1 MSTTTN
7 FKRIALVSVAAL
19 GMGLLSSVPSQAT
32 FQGVAGSQLTLSV
45 TNGTGSLEDSA
56 SDSTTAGA
64 LTVKGLALANSDS
77 YSITAIKKSWPA
89 LTTAALTPAL
99 NFQFRDTSTSTGAV
113 SVAELVSST
122 SAAMNTTT
130 DSATTVGVAAPA
142 AANVYV
148 NSSWYA
154 FQDSSTATDRI
165 EGTYVYTVIV
175 TPMGGG
181 TAIGTPQIADLTI
194 TIAALASSSLVASA
208 AYSTLYIGNAT
219 GDTADE
225 ALSIVATASNTAAG
239 YLNLTLK
246 NASNAASARESVTI
260 TTTLGLVGNS
270 DVKGRSVVLK
280 NAAGLNSYEIYPD
293 GSTGTATITVSTPS
307 VTFPTKSITFFA
319 KSAKTITAT
328 VGTPLLGIGA
338 NAGAVRGVAVDAN
351 GLPWSGTA
359 YIVASSAADA
369 LVAGS
374 ATTPVSCGAY
384 DVTNARH
391 NCPITAIATG
401 TAKFKI
407 IDASTV
413 ALATAT
419 SNEVTVT
426 VSAATAASV
435 KIEFDKATY
444 APNERAR
451 IYVTPL
457 DSTGNAMQSSTITS
471 LFTAGGI
478 SVNGALSYAGSTT
491 TADSLTATATSLTTA
506 AQTSSTSG
514 AKAGSMQFT
523 VYMPSAGGVVT
534 LSATGGTGLPLAGRV
549 AVTASATVTDSGAAA
564 LAAVNALAT
573 TVASLRTLI
582 TTLTNLVLK
591 IQKKVKA

>member
-1 MSTTTN
+1 VNKTSD
-7 FKRIALVSVAAL
+7 AA
-19 GMGLLSSVPSQAT
+19 GL
-32 FQGVAGSQLTLSV
+32 
-45 TNGTGSLEDSA
+45 
-56 SDSTTAGA
+56 
-64 LTVKGLALANSDS
+64 
-77 YSITAIKKSWPA
+77 
-89 LTTAALTPAL
+89 
-99 NFQFRDTSTSTGAV
+99 
-113 SVAELVSST
+113 
-122 SAAMNTTT
+122 NTTL
-130 DSATTVGVAAPA
+130 DSATAVAAA
-142 AANVYV
+142 APSSGGANTYV
-148 NSSWYA
+148 ASKWYA
-154 FQDSSTATDRI
+154 FQESATATDRI
-165 EGTYVYTVIV
+165 AGTYVYTVIV
-175 TPMGGG
+175 TPRDGG
-181 TAIGTPQIADLTI
+181 TTAGTPQTADVTI
-194 TIAALASSSLVASA
+194 TVAALASSSLVASA

-225 ALSIVATASNTAAG
+225 ALSIVATASNAAVG

-246 NASNAASARESVTI
+246 NASNSAVARESVTV

-270 DVKGRSVVLK
+270 AIKGRSVVLK
-280 NAAGLNSYEIYPD
+280 NEAGLNSYEIYAD

-307 VTFPTKSITFFA
+307 VTFSSKSVNFYA
-319 KSAKTITAT
+319 KAAKTITAT
-328 VGTPLLGIGA
+328 VATPLLGVGD
-338 NAGAVRGVAVDAN
+338 NDGAVRGVAVDAN
-351 GLPWSGTA
+351 GSAWTGTA

-374 ATTPVSCGAY
+374 VTPVSCGTY
-384 DVTNARH
+384 DATNARH
-391 NCPITAIATG
+391 NCPVTAIATG

-435 KIEFDKATY
+435 KISFDKATY

-457 DSTGNAMQSSTITS
+457 DASGKEMQSATYSS
-471 LFTAGGI
+471 LLAAGGI
-478 SVNGALSYAGSTT
+478 SVNGALSYSGSTT

-506 AQTSSTSG
+506 AQTSATTG

-534 LSATGGTGLPLAGRV
+534 LTATGGTALPLAARTAF

-564 LAAVNALAT
+564 LAAVTALAT
-573 TVASLRTLI
+573 TVASLKTLI